1 MSMET
6 TLQNAIQKA
15 FKELFNHDIEKIE
28 LQPTRKEFEG
38 SHTFVMFNFLKQVRK
53 KPEELGQLLGDYLT
67 QKTQVVSGY
76 NVANKGFLNIS
87 IADKVWIDAFG
98 TINQNQQYGVLPA
111 NGQKVMVEYSSPN
124 TNKPLHLGH
133 LRNNFLGYSVAKIL
147 EANGYTVVKANL
159 VNDRGV
165 HICKSMLAYEK
176 FGKGETP
183 ASSGIKGDHLI
194 GKYYVEFDKR
204 MKAQVKPILTMI
216 EQGDLSMFTETE
228 QQAIQNYQTKIG
240 KIEEAIAQ
248 EQKNLPALK
257 GQSLTTFEQGFQEM
271 FNEWEVSD
279 LATSND
285 FKKYIDN
292 QSFGKKQA
300 AFIKLI
306 RRIIKLYNSIGK
318 EEGGIKQLANNKT
331 DLMKEVNQ
339 MLQKWEDGDSA
350 IVELWKKMN
359 GWVYD
364 GFNATYKAIG
374 VDFDQMYYESNTYL
388 LGKDII
394 DDGLKKDLF
403 YKKADG
409 SVWAKLPQNVS
420 TTDKILL
427 RSNGT
432 SVYMTQDLGTADEK
446 YKDHQIDKS
455 IYVIGNE
462 QDYHCIVL
470 FHILKELGRPYA
482 NGLYHLSYG
491 MVDLPTGKMKSRE
504 GTVIDADDLLEEV
517 KQTAEDRTNAL
528 GKLEGLTD
536 LEKAD
541 IYRII
546 ALGALKYTLL
556 RVDPKKRMLFDKE
569 SSVDFQGDAGPFV
582 QMNYVR
588 TRSILR
594 KAQAMGVA
602 VNDSWAVDDLHPMEK
617 ELIRL
622 LLQYESVLKAA
633 IFRETDQKDDYNP
646 SVIAQYV
653 YDLAKTY
660 SQFFAECPI
669 LKMADS
675 SAASQERRKFRI
687 ALSTK
692 TGVIIKKALAL
703 LGIEVPERM

>member
-1 MSMET
+1 MSIET
-6 TLQNAIQKA
+6 TLQDAIQKA
-15 FKELFNHDIEKIE
+15 FKELFNLDVTEVE

-38 SHTFVMFNFLKQVRK
+38 SLTFVMFSFLKAVRK
-53 KPEELGQLLGDYLT
+53 RPDELGQMLGDYLT
-67 QKTQVVSGY
+67 QNTEVVSAY

-87 IADKVWIDAFG
+87 IADRVWIEAFG
-98 TINQNQQYGVLPA
+98 NVAQNEQYGALA
-111 NGQKVMVEYSSPN
+111 SKNQKVMVEYSSPN

-133 LRNNFLGYSVAKIL
+133 LRNNFLGYSVSKIL
-147 EANGYTVVKANL
+147 EAAGYDVVKANL

-165 HICKSMLAYEK
+165 HICKSMLAYQK
-176 FGKGETP
+176 FGEGEAP
-183 ASSGIKGDHLI
+183 ESSGIKGDHLI
-194 GKYYVEFDKR
+194 GKYYVEFDKQ
-204 MKAQVKPILTMI
+204 MKKQVTPIIAKIAKNEFSL
-216 EQGDLSMFTETE
+216 FTDEEVTN
-228 QQAIQNYQTKIG
+228 IRNYQNKIA
-240 KIEEAIAQ
+240 KINEEIRN
-248 EQKNLPALK
+248 EQANIPALK
-257 GQSLTTFEQGFQEM
+257 GQLLASFDEDFQELFTNWEASLTYSST
-271 FNEWEVSD
+271 
-279 LATSND
+279 

-292 QSFGKKQA
+292 QSFGKKQQPL
-300 AFIKLI
+300 IKLI

-318 EEGGIKQLANNKT
+318 EDGNIKQIANNKT
-331 DLMKEVNQ
+331 PLMGEVNE
-339 MLQKWEDGDSA
+339 MLQKWEAKDPETIA
-350 IVELWKKMN
+350 LWSKMN

-374 VDFDQMYYESNTYL
+374 VDFDQMYYESETYL

-394 DDGLKKDLF
+394 KDGLDKDLF
-403 YKKADG
+403 YTKEDG
-409 SVWAKLPQNVS
+409 SVWAKLPKEISDN
-420 TTDKILL
+420 DKILL

-432 SVYMTQDLGTADEK
+432 SVYMTQDLGTADKK
-446 YKDHQIDKS
+446 YEDHGINKS

-462 QDYHCIVL
+462 QDYHCQVL
-470 FHILKELGRPYA
+470 FQILKDLGRPYA
-482 NGLYHLSYG
+482 EGLYHLSYG

-517 KQTAEDRTNAL
+517 KETARKRTNAL
-528 GKLEGLTD
+528 GKLDGMSD
-536 LEKAD
+536 AEKTE

-594 KAQAMGVA
+594 KAADMGINTHEAWQVG
-602 VNDSWAVDDLHPMEK
+602 DLHDIEK
-617 ELIRL
+617 ELIKL
-622 LLQYESVLKAA
+622 LLQYETVVEEAGA
-633 IFRETDQKDDYNP
+633 EYNP
-646 SVIAQYV
+646 SFVAQYA

-669 LKMADS
+669 LKMDDE
-675 SAASQERRKFRI
+675 SAASIERRKFRI

-692 TGVIIKKALAL
+692 TGELIKKALGL

>member
-1 MSMET
+1 MSIET
-6 TLQNAIQKA
+6 TLQDAIQKA
-15 FKELFNHDIEKIE
+15 FKELFDLDVTEVE

-38 SHTFVMFNFLKQVRK
+38 SLTFVMFSFLKAVRK
-53 KPEELGQLLGDYLT
+53 RPDELGQMLGDYLT
-67 QKTQVVSGY
+67 QNTDVVSAY

-98 TINQNQQYGVLPA
+98 SVAQNNEYGTLA
-111 NGQKVMVEYSSPN
+111 SKSQKVMVEYSSPN

-133 LRNNFLGYSVAKIL
+133 LRNNFLGYSVSTIL
-147 EANGYTVVKANL
+147 EAAGYEVVKANL

-165 HICKSMLAYEK
+165 HICKSMLAYQK
-176 FGKGETP
+176 FGEGETP
-183 ASSGIKGDHLI
+183 ESSGIKGDHLI
-194 GKYYVEFDKR
+194 GKYYVEFDKQ
-204 MKAQVKPILTMI
+204 MKKQVTPIIAKIAKNEFSL
-216 EQGDLSMFTETE
+216 FTDEEVTN
-228 QQAIQNYQTKIG
+228 IRNYQNKIA
-240 KIEEAIAQ
+240 KINEEIRK
-248 EQKNLPALK
+248 EQANIPALK
-257 GQSLTTFEQGFQEM
+257 GQLLASFDEDFQELFTNWEASLTY
-271 FNEWEVSD
+271 S
-279 LATSND
+279 SS

-292 QSFGKKQA
+292 QSFGKKQQPL
-300 AFIKLI
+300 IKLI

-318 EEGGIKQLANNKT
+318 EDGNIKQIANNKT
-331 DLMKEVNQ
+331 PLMGEVNE
-339 MLQKWEDGDSA
+339 MLQKWEAKDPETVA
-350 IVELWKKMN
+350 LWSKMN

-374 VDFDQMYYESNTYL
+374 VDFDQMYYESETYL

-394 DDGLKKDLF
+394 KDGLDKDLF
-403 YKKADG
+403 YTKEDG
-409 SVWAKLPQNVS
+409 SVWAKLPKEISDN
-420 TTDKILL
+420 DKILL

-446 YKDHQIDKS
+446 YKDHGIDKS

-462 QDYHCIVL
+462 QDYHCQVL
-470 FHILKELGRPYA
+470 FQILKDLGRPYA
-482 NGLYHLSYG
+482 EGLYHLSYG
-491 MVDLPTGKMKSRE
+491 MVDLPTGKMKSRQ
-504 GTVIDADDLLEEV
+504 GTVIDADDLLVQV
-517 KQTAEDRTNAL
+517 KETARKRTNEL
-528 GKLEGLTD
+528 GKLDGMSD
-536 LEKAD
+536 AEKEE

-594 KAQAMGVA
+594 KAADMSINTNEAWQVS
-602 VNDSWAVDDLHPMEK
+602 NLHDMEK
-617 ELIRL
+617 ELIKL
-622 LLQYESVLKAA
+622 LLQYEAVVEEAGA
-633 IFRETDQKDDYNP
+633 EYNP
-646 SVIAQYV
+646 SFVAQYA

-669 LKMADS
+669 LKMDDE
-675 SAASQERRKFRI
+675 SAESIERRKFRI

-692 TGVIIKKALAL
+692 TGELIKKALGL